1 MARTYLWVVMTF
13 LLANGLA
20 MAQQAQVSNEPAGVP
35 KPPAQ
40 DERLQLSLSQC
51 VELALR
57 NSYQVRI
64 GGAAVEEA
72 EAQVQVAKSA
82 KMPRLTTEA
91 NYMRIGPP
99 VSFEVPVPGGPP
111 QQIQVMPNKTWK
123 WSFSLIQP
131 LYTSGLNEA
140 RINLARLGVDT
151 NRLDWQNRRRQ
162 VALTAQEAYF
172 NVMKAQALQ
181 NVAQQ
186 SLDAANEHWR
196 LARARF
202 NAGAAAQFE
211 VLRAEVEV
219 ANITQNLID
228 AQNGVEL
235 AKAALRNVLALEP
248 DVDIVLEG
256 PGETLEYE
264 GNLPDAIQEALRNR
278 PEVQQAQTAVKA
290 AQTNVR
296 VQKASDGVT
305 ISLIGGYDFQ
315 KATGLGSDKSWR
327 VGLGL
332 SKPLFDGG
340 QARAS
345 TRQAEAA
352 LEKTRLAAE
361 QVEDAIEL
369 EVTQAVL
376 GVNAARQKL
385 KTTQT
390 TVEQAVEGLRIAQ
403 LRYENGVGT
412 QVEVLDAQVAL
423 TAARTNNVNA
433 QYDYQ
438 VALARLWN
446 AMGHETPPQAEA
458 GGAPSEE

>member
-1 MARTYLWVVMTF
+1 MARRYLWVVMVF
-13 LLANGLA
+13 LFACGLT
-20 MAQQAQVSNEPAGVP
+20 MAQQSQAPNEPASAK
-35 KPPAQ
+35 KPTA
-40 DERLQLSLSQC
+40 EAKTLQLSLSQC
-51 VELALR
+51 VKLALR

-64 GGAAVEEA
+64 GGAAIDEA

-82 KMPRLTTEA
+82 KMPRLSTEA

-99 VSFEVPVPGGPP
+99 VSFDVPVPGGPP
-111 QQIQVMPNKTWK
+111 QEFEVMPNSTWK
-123 WSFSLIQP
+123 WSFSLVQP

-140 RINLARLGVDT
+140 RINLARLGVDA
-151 NRLDWQNRRRQ
+151 NRLDWQNRRRM
-162 VALTAQEAYF
+162 VALAAEEGYF

-181 NVAQQ
+181 KVVQQ

-196 LARARF
+196 LAKARF
-202 NAGAAAQFE
+202 NAGAAARFD

-264 GNLPDAIQEALRNR
+264 GNLPNAIQEALRNR
-278 PEVQQAQTAVKA
+278 PEMQQARTAVKA

-296 VQKASDGVT
+296 VQKASNGVT
-305 ISLIGGYDFQ
+305 LSFIGGYDFQ
-315 KATGLGSDKSWR
+315 KATGFGSDKSWR

-345 TRQAEAA
+345 TRQAKAA
-352 LEKTRLAAE
+352 LEKAQLAAE

-369 EVTQAVL
+369 EVTQAAL
-376 GVNAARQKL
+376 AVNAARQKL

-390 TVEQAVEGLRIAQ
+390 TVDQAVEGLRIAQ

-412 QVEVLDAQVAL
+412 QVEVLNAQVAL

-433 QYDYQ
+433 EYDYQ
-438 VALARLWN
+438 VALARLWS
-446 AMGHETPPQAEA
+446 AIGHETPPQAEA
-458 GGAPSEE
+458 GGAPQ